1 MITSTREPRWSFDWQ
16 AFISENITRSWWL
29 TAWLLLLTYL
39 TARFAIGQ
47 WRARPLVTTLLV
59 LVWAVSLGLT
69 LWRDARHRHTD
80 YTRWLKAN
88 LYGSI
93 TSALVT
99 LVIALGLVA
108 AATGLY
114 RYGFTT
120 ASFATV
126 PATDFRAEVERVS
139 AESYC
144 FRIGH
149 IEAASGPNTLL
160 EPRQACF
167 TPAQYAADLSR
178 DDPAQVQL
186 GAEAASF
193 CFDEIPGDPD
203 NGVTCFASTAQNPGY
218 FTVTYT
224 FSGANWGAVGANLTT
239 LMVFRF
245 SRDELWRVWLA
256 VFFLIGLSIPSLIIF
271 RGRWGQRARRPLT
284 YLWYA
289 SPLLLYVLLRGVPA
303 VPFST
308 ASLGAIISG
317 ILSTLLRPVWPALP
331 ATSGWLLILALL
343 APILLT
349 LNYWLAPRWGEPET
363 FTGLARYARLTWQ
376 LILVGTAL
384 ALLVTA
390 LRLIIPLVWAN
401 RNLFG
406 LLIAPLIFYLWRYV
420 NRRYPAEKGESEAL
434 RLGRIALS
442 ALYGLA
448 LVLAVL
454 AVLSLVWLIV
464 GSITFR
470 GEQVFRALD
479 PNIDWGGFLLT
490 LIITAFAIVVSFPL
504 GVVLALGRRSQIPGI
519 PAWLTY
525 LVAFAIMLWG
535 LQTQTPSLAA
545 AARNGFELALAY
557 WPVMTPVLAFAFQ
570 RTWNGNVVAA
580 FSTLYIEFIRGIPLI
595 TVLFLTIILF
605 PIFLPANVEILGI
618 WRVMWGFTLFS
629 AAYLAENVRGGLQAI
644 PRGQY
649 EAADSLGLSTLNKY
663 RLIILPQALRIVI
676 PAITNQYI
684 GLFKDTTLVAIV
696 GLLDILGVANA
707 IAAQPA
713 WLGVRREAYL
723 FIAVLYYI
731 ISAVMAGYSAR
742 LERRTGLGVR

>member
-1 MITSTREPRWSFDWQ
+1 MTTSTREPRWSFDWQ
-16 AFISENITRSWWL
+16 AFISENITRTWWL
-29 TAWLLLLTYL
+29 TVWLAFLTYFTTRL
-39 TARFAIGQ
+39 AVGQ
-47 WRARPLVTTLLV
+47 WIARPWSTTLLV
-59 LVWAVSLGLT
+59 VVWIGSLALT

-93 TSALVT
+93 TSALIT
-99 LVIALGLVA
+99 LMIALGLVA
-108 AATGLY
+108 AVTGMY
-114 RYGFTT
+114 RYAFTT

-126 PATDFRAEVERVS
+126 PATDFRAQVERVS
-139 AESYC
+139 AESFC

-149 IEAASGPNTLL
+149 IETASGPTTLL

-167 TPAQYAADLSR
+167 TPAQFSADLSR
-178 DDPAQVQL
+178 DNPAQVQL
-186 GAEAASF
+186 GSEAANF
-193 CFDEIPGDPD
+193 CFDELPSDPG
-203 NGVTCFASTAQNPGY
+203 NGVTCFASTAQNPGF

-245 SRDELWRVWLA
+245 NRDELWRVWLA
-256 VFFLIGLSIPSLIIF
+256 VFFLIGLGLPSIIIF
-271 RGRWGQRARRPLT
+271 RGGWGQAVRRPLT
-284 YLWYA
+284 YIWYA

-308 ASLGAIISG
+308 DSLKAIIGG
-317 ILSTLLRPVWPALP
+317 ILSTLLRPTWPMLP
-331 ATSGWLLILALL
+331 ATPGWLLLLTVL
-343 APILLT
+343 APILLAFNYRLASRWRATET
-349 LNYWLAPRWGEPET
+349 L
-363 FTGLARYARLTWQ
+363 TGLARYGRLAWQ
-376 LILVGTAL
+376 LMLVGAAL
-384 ALLVTA
+384 AFLATV
-390 LRLIIPLVWAN
+390 LRLITPLLWAN

-406 LLIAPLIFYLWRYV
+406 LFIAPLIVYAWRYV
-420 NRRYPAEKGESEAL
+420 NRRFPAEKGEPEAL

-448 LVLAVL
+448 LLLIALAG
-454 AVLSLVWLIV
+454 LSLIWLII
-464 GSITFR
+464 GSLTFH
-470 GEQVFRALD
+470 GEPVFSELD
-479 PNIDWGGFLLT
+479 PNTDWGGFLLT

-519 PAWLTY
+519 PAWLMY
-525 LVAFAIMLWG
+525 VVALAIMLWG
-535 LQTQTPSLAA
+535 LQTQTPQMAA
-545 AARNGFELALAY
+545 AARNNFERALAY
-557 WPVMTPVLAFAFQ
+557 WPIVAPILAYVFQ
-570 RTWNGNVVAA
+570 RTWRGNVVAA

-649 EAADSLGLSTLNKY
+649 EAADSLGLGTLDKY

-731 ISAVMAGYSAR
+731 ISAVMAGYSTR